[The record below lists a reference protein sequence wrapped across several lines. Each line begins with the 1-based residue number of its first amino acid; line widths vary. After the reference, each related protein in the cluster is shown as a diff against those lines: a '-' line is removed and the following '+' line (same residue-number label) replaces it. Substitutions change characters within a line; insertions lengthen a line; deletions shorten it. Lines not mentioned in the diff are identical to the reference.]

1 MRATLDSVKY
11 LKTSGYEAGKGLE
24 WRIESQV
31 VRRMNGRAD
40 VIKIQCMHI

>member
-24 WRIESQV
+24 WRIESLV
-31 VRRMNGRAD
+31 GRMKGRAD
-40 VIKIQCMHI
+40 MIKIQCMHI